1 MAIFGGK
8 FVCRPLIGLQCRVIL
23 IPWMKKSCGIRCSSD
38 STNSSSF
45 PVRYIPKKTSKT
57 EQSQISAPMKG
68 HEEVITK
75 GLDHNVLRF
84 EVSND
89 LTSLTRSVT
98 LGQKSQSHVR
108 RSIQFLT
115 HDINQEV
122 EEGIDYNDGVVER
135 ESVEEPKEDVERLAI
150 HQNTN
155 YCSEDALQAGKNR
168 QNAEKLAI
176 ELLGTRAFTV
186 VELRKKLLGNKFAL
200 DTIDSLLKN
209 FQSRGLI
216 NDTLYAEAFSQSKWS
231 TLSWGPRRIKQ
242 ALVKKGVSEADAEKA
257 IKLVFQDNDSSGDQE
272 SRLGLSKVSMDHLFV
287 QVTKQWLRSQDVTNE
302 KRKSRII
309 RWLQY
314 RGFGWGVIDLM
325 LKKLESEYPH

>member
-176 ELLGTRAFTV
+176 ELLGTR
-186 VELRKKLLGNKFAL
+186 
-200 DTIDSLLKN
+200 
-209 FQSRGLI
+209 GLI